1 MEIVLPMVLTE
12 QEVEKLKI
20 DKSQLVYDEN
30 QQVFKLYDRIFEISN
45 AGNLVLPMTG
55 GDGLVLPD
63 ILFLA
68 AALLL
73 IISVCSFV
81 YRKGKITAR

>member
-1 MEIVLPMVLTE
+1 M
-12 QEVEKLKI
+12 
-20 DKSQLVYDEN
+20 
-30 QQVFKLYDRIFEISN
+30 YDRIFEISN

-55 GDGLVLPD
+55 GDGLVLLD

-73 IISVCSFV
+73 MIGVCLFV
-81 YRKGKITAR
+81 YRKGKTTAR

>member
-1 MEIVLPMVLTE
+1 MVLTE
-12 QEVEKLKI
+12 QDVEKLKI

-30 QQVFKLYDRIFEISN
+30 QQVFKMYDRIFEISN
-45 AGNLVLPMTG
+45 SGNLVLPMTG
-55 GDGLVLPD
+55 GDGLGLSD

-73 IISVCSFV
+73 MIGVCLFV
-81 YRKGKITAR
+81 YRKGKTTVK

>member
-1 MEIVLPMVLTE
+1 MVLTE
-12 QEVEKLKI
+12 QDVEKLKI

-55 GDGLVLPD
+55 SDGLVLPD
-63 ILFLA
+63 ILFWRS

-73 IISVCSFV
+73 IGVCLFV
-81 YRKGKITAR
+81 YRKGKTTAR

>member
-1 MEIVLPMVLTE
+1 MVLTE
-12 QEVEKLKI
+12 QDVEKLKI

-55 GDGLVLPD
+55 GDGLVLFD
-63 ILFLA
+63 ILLLA

-73 IISVCSFV
+73 LMIGVCLFV
-81 YRKGKITAR
+81 YRKGKTTAR